1 MSEGT
6 RNRRETRAVFLRERF
21 ESNISLIEK
30 TIWQGEKDFTL
41 EIPVNLQNDRVYGKI
56 SLMKIY
62 LVRPRML
69 ESLAGCRTMFLF
81 AVSCKIGA
89 LERNAY

>member
-1 MSEGT
+1 MLFIFYSKIKKKME
-6 RNRRETRAVFLRERF
+6 A
-21 ESNISLIEK
+21 ESGFNYSLTEEEMHK
-30 TIWQGEKDFTL
+30 L
-41 EIPVNLQNDRVYGKI
+41 Y
-56 SLMKIY
+56 IY
-62 LVRPRML
+62 PRML